1 LAIHF
6 TWKPE
11 WTAVREIL
19 PRIEAKL
26 EPFEA
31 RPHWAKLFTVEPRY
45 LHAQY
50 ARLSDFK
57 ALAHE
62 YDPDGKFRN
71 EYLRSH
77 LYTR

>member
-1 LAIHF
+1 M
-6 TWKPE
+6 
-11 WTAVREIL
+11 REIL

-45 LHAQY
+45 LQARY
-50 ARLSDFK
+50 ARLADFQ
-57 ALAHE
+57 ALAND

-71 EYLRSH
+71 EYLRSN
-77 LYTR
+77 LYTA